1 NSCTLSPGK
10 LHKVRGFVRNS
21 ASVIFMGLPWSMLLI
36 LILSAQFPI
45 KSIEAHGGQI
55 GGESETNQG
64 TTFWLT
70 L

>member
-1 NSCTLSPGK
+1 MKLSQALPKLGHKASNSCTLSPGK

-45 KSIEAHGGQI
+45 KS
-55 GGESETNQG
+55 
-64 TTFWLT
+64 
-70 L
+70 